1 MSMKLIKRIKT
12 YLERRRR
19 EAREREIITRVKEEI
34 NLLNVFRID
43 GIDVITYD
51 GLPVSRSTD
60 KDILDRLEEYRL
72 LITLRIRKAYERH

>member
-1 MSMKLIKRIKT
+1 MKLIKRIKT

-43 GIDVITYD
+43 GIDVIMYD
-51 GLPVSRSTD
+51 GLPVSRGID
-60 KDILDRLEEYRL
+60 DDILDRLAEYRTH
-72 LITLRIRKAYERH
+72 IAEIIRKEYE

>member
-1 MSMKLIKRIKT
+1 MKLINRIKT

-19 EAREREIITRVKEEI
+19 EAREREMRDRIKEEI
-34 NLLNVFRID
+34 NSLNVFRID

-72 LITLRIRKAYERH
+72 LIACRIRQAYERH

>member
-1 MSMKLIKRIKT
+1 MKLIKRIKT
-12 YLERRRR
+12 YLEIRSRK
-19 EAREREIITRVKEEI
+19 AKEREILGRVKEEI

-60 KDILDRLEEYRL
+60 KDILDRLAEYRL
-72 LITLRIRKAYERH
+72 LIACRIRQAYERH

>member
-1 MSMKLIKRIKT
+1 MKLIKRIKT
-12 YLERRRR
+12 YLEIRSRK
-19 EAREREIITRVKEEI
+19 AKEREILGRVKEEI

-72 LITLRIRKAYERH
+72 LITLRIRQAHERH

>member
-19 EAREREIITRVKEEI
+19 EAREREILTRVKEEI